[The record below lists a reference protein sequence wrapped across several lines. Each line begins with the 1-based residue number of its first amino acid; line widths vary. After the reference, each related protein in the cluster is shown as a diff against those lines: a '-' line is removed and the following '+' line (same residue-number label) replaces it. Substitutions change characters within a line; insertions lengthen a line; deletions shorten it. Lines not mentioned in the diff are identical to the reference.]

1 MPHIYAYMDELLKDF
16 LLATAADWKA
26 RLEKDLKG
34 ITFDQLSLTDRNGIT
49 IRPFYNREDIAV
61 PPEPIVTQPGWNIC
75 AQIKVSDAV
84 TANKRALYELNN
96 GASGICFML
105 EEDIDA
111 EALLQ
116 EIELPYI
123 YTCFRLSRHLPTFIR
138 SLQSYATQKGWSW
151 KEMESFIAFDYIA
164 GYIQEG
170 HWQTDKEQDQQSFE
184 AFLEATR
191 GMHNLCIDSALF
203 QNAGATATYELAAA
217 LAQVNEYLN
226 QPEVRQQLRQAKK
239 IHITLAAG
247 TAFFEQIAQLRAFRN
262 LLHLLLEQ
270 YNVQPAIHLHI
281 ETGNIYRSPF
291 DSYSNL
297 LRDTIAAMAGVLG
310 DCNSLYIRSFNETL
324 KEADDFSRRM
334 SRNQQLIFKEESYL
348 DKVADVAA
356 GSYYIETLTDQIAEK
371 AWQQFKEIEAAGGLI
386 AAFEKG
392 IIGESIGQ
400 QAAQLIQE
408 YKEGKRVLIGVN
420 KFPNPKDEP
429 KTTGRETSSNGG
441 LQQLSLADHII

>member
-1 MPHIYAYMDELLKDF
+1 MDELLKDF
-16 LLATAADWKA
+16 LPANAADWKA

-49 IRPFYNREDIAV
+49 IRPFYSKEDIAV
-61 PPEPIVTQPGWNIC
+61 PPEPIVTQPGWSIC
-75 AQIKVSDAV
+75 AQVTVNDAA
-84 TANKRALYELNN
+84 TANKQALYELNN
-96 GASGICFML
+96 GASGICFIL

-111 EALLQ
+111 GILLR

-123 YTCFRLSRHLPTFIR
+123 YTCFKLNKHLPAFI
-138 SLQSYATQKGWSW
+138 QSIKAYASQKGWSW
-151 KEMESFIAFDYIA
+151 QETESFIAFDYIA
-164 GYIQEG
+164 GYIQKG
-170 HWQTDKEQDQQSFE
+170 HWQVSREQDQQSFE
-184 AFLEATR
+184 AFLEATQ
-191 GMHNLCIDSALF
+191 GMNNLCIDAALF
-203 QNAGATATYELAAA
+203 QNAGATATYELASA
-217 LAQVNEYLN
+217 LAQANEYLN
-226 QPEVRQQLRQAKK
+226 LPEAKLQRAKK
-239 IHITLAAG
+239 IHITLATG

-262 LLHLLLEQ
+262 VLGLLLEQ
-270 YNVQPAIHLHI
+270 YNIQPEIHLHI

-356 GSYYIETLTDQIAEK
+356 GSYYIEALTEQIAVK
-371 AWQQFKEIEAAGGLI
+371 AWQQFKDIEQEGGLI

-392 IIGESIGQ
+392 TIQKTIEQ
-400 QAAQLIQE
+400 QAAQLVQE
-408 YKEGKRVLIGVN
+408 YKDGKRVLIGVN

-429 KTTGRETSSNGG
+429 KPSAAKQPHEPG
-441 LQQLSLADHII
+441 LRPILLSEELF